1 MEMAESVTLDKSKD
15 FAIRIVNLYKYLCNE
30 KREFIMSKQILRC
43 GTSIG
48 ANLSEAI
55 CGISRNDFLAKVF
68 ISLKECAETR
78 YWLELLNKTD
88 YLSDSEVKSIDNDCT
103 ELIKLLTSTI
113 KTTRRNDAKN
123 REC

>member
-1 MEMAESVTLDKSKD
+1 MAESVTLDKSKD